1 MVCTGHADVTGDRS
15 ANLALSKKRAQA
27 VRAHLL
33 ESGVESPRVVLNY
46 FGEER
51 ATNQGALDRR
61 VEVAFF
67 VND

>member
-1 MVCTGHADVTGDRS
+1 V
-15 ANLALSKKRAQA
+15 
-27 VRAHLL
+27 LL
-33 ESGVESPRVVLNY
+33 NF

-67 VND
+67 VRDSRTE